1 MHRALECQQRPS
13 GTLSLQG
20 LNLTLSTT
28 GATQRCLPGK
38 KDPSYFRAMAL
49 GPTWRAAWKAAP
61 VGVEDREEAVSLVQ

>member
-1 MHRALECQQRPS
+1 MHRALECQPS
-13 GTLSLQG
+13 GTLALQG

-38 KDPSYFRAMAL
+38 KDPSYFRAMAP
-49 GPTWRAAWKAAP
+49 GPTWRSAWKAAP